1 MEIEKF
7 IVNTIVFS
15 ASVLSVFCYNLFK
28 EIQKKNKIIEIQEGI
43 IKRSWERIKHLEEVR
58 DTLIK
63 EKE

>member
-43 IKRSWERIKHLEEVR
+43 INRSWERIKHLEEVR